1 MLLLEPKLLSD
12 DSVSGALSSAGTA
25 AHANAGIDLVVG
37 LAHADSVC
45 GALSSAGAT
54 GHASV
59 GNNVCH
65 DVTSICIFSLG
76 AITVPNC
83 TTFCTKING
92 IFS

>member
-25 AHANAGIDLVVG
+25 AHASAGIDLVVG
-37 LAHADSVC
+37 VTHADSVS
-45 GALSSAGAT
+45 GALSSAGTAA
-54 GHASV
+54 HASV

-76 AITVPNC
+76 AITVPNY
-83 TTFCTKING
+83 TTF
-92 IFS
+92 